1 MSVSLSALAPVL
13 VTVSL
18 YWILLI
24 PDTSPSPL
32 ALGTDR
38 GQVTQAHAAIMF
50 QC

>member
-24 PDTSPSPL
+24 PDTSPGPL
-32 ALGTDR
+32 ALGTEDR
-38 GQVTQAHAAIMF
+38 SLRLMPL
-50 QC
+50 